1 MEIIRI
7 ITIIFIVLIKFFNKN
22 H

>member
-7 ITIIFIVLIKFFNKN
+7 IMIIFIVLIKFFNKN